1 MIVRTAPTRRAAEG
15 GPVDAAEQVV
25 LQLVGTPWAF
35 LAVGIVLAIGSVV
48 VFLPSQAMVVAIGT
62 LLVGGQGSLLSV
74 LLLVVAATIGMV
86 LGDLGLFHLARTA
99 DLGSRSWF
107 ARPKVRTAR
116 ESIDER
122 YRASPGR
129 IAVLGRFIPM
139 GRLTTNLV
147 AADSGLDVRRFLL
160 SCVLADLVW
169 AAYCVGIAAATGGW
183 SRDQPFL
190 VTVLAVVASILLGL
204 GISAIEKAVRR
215 RNAATAAV

>member
-1 MIVRTAPTRRAAEG
+1 M
-15 GPVDAAEQVV
+15 DAAEQVV

-35 LAVGIVLAIGSVV
+35 LAVGLVLAVGSIV

-62 LLVGGQGSLLSV
+62 LLVGGQGGIV
-74 LLLVVAATIGMV
+74 PVALLVVAATIGMV
-86 LGDLGLFHLARTA
+86 LGDLGLFHLARSA
-99 DLGSRSWF
+99 DLGARSWF
-107 ARPKVRTAR
+107 TRPKVRKAR

-122 YRASPGR
+122 YRAAPGR

-147 AADSGLDVRRFLL
+147 AADSGLDVRRFLR
-160 SCVLADLVW
+160 SCLLADAVW

-204 GISAIEKAVRR
+204 GISAVEKAVRR
-215 RNAATAAV
+215 RSEAAAAA

>member
-1 MIVRTAPTRRAAEG
+1 M
-15 GPVDAAEQVV
+15 DAAEQVV

-35 LAVGIVLAIGSVV
+35 LAVGLVLAVGSIV

-62 LLVGGQGSLLSV
+62 LLVGGQGGV
-74 LLLVVAATIGMV
+74 VPVALLVVAATIGMV
-86 LGDLGLFHLARTA
+86 LGDLGLFHLARSA
-99 DLGSRSWF
+99 DLGARSWF
-107 ARPKVRTAR
+107 ARPKVRKAR

-122 YRASPGR
+122 YRAAPGR

-160 SCVLADLVW
+160 SCLLADAVW

-204 GISAIEKAVRR
+204 GISAVEKAVRR
-215 RNAATAAV
+215 RSEAAAAA

>member
-1 MIVRTAPTRRAAEG
+1 M
-15 GPVDAAEQVV
+15 DAAEQVV

-35 LAVGIVLAIGSVV
+35 LVVGLVLAVGSIA

-62 LLVGGQGSLLSV
+62 LLVGGDGGLLPV

-86 LGDLGLFHLARTA
+86 LGDLALYQLARSV
-99 DLGSRSWF
+99 DLGSKSWF
-107 ARPKVRTAR
+107 ARPKVRKAR

-122 YRASPGR
+122 YRAAPGR

-147 AADSGLDVRRFLL
+147 GADSGLDVRRFLL
-160 SCVLADLVW
+160 SCALADVVW
-169 AAYCVGIAAATGGW
+169 AAYCVGIAAATGHW
-183 SRDQPFL
+183 SREQPFL

-215 RNAATAAV
+215 RGEAAAAAA